1 MALELKLRNRIV
13 GLLVIASA
21 ILIALPAL
29 INHDEESNKDETI
42 KKENI
47 NQNTFATS
55 TNEKDYTQLL
65 TDNNTQSLDINND
78 ALVLDKS
85 IHDSVNNDNPFAVEP
100 QKNISTTTQNTTN
113 VNKKTEVLQSQTP
126 AKKTEVLVANKTP
139 NKETLTTK
147 GPNRVTKDDQFASYT
162 QIKGKFSVQV
172 GTYSKQTSAKNM
184 AGKLQSAGISSYFQT
199 ISKNGNDLIRVYAG
213 SSSNK
218 DDLKAIKDKVQKVTG
233 TLGIIVKV
241 Q

>member
-13 GLLVIASA
+13 GLLVVASA

-29 INHDEESNKDETI
+29 INHDEESNKDEAL
-42 KKENI
+42 KKENV
-47 NQNTFATS
+47 NQNTFAPS
-55 TNEKDYTQLL
+55 KVEKDYTQLL
-65 TDNNTQSLDINND
+65 TDNNTQSLDINTND

-85 IHDSVNNDNPFAVEP
+85 IHESVNNDKPFAVEP
-100 QKNISTTTQNTTN
+100 QKNAVTPSTNT
-113 VNKKTEVLQSQTP
+113 NKNTEVVQNKAPL
-126 AKKTEVLVANKTP
+126 KNTEVLVANKTP
-139 NKETLTTK
+139 KKEVLTTQ
-147 GPNRVTKDDQFASYT
+147 GQNRVTKDDQFASYT

-199 ISKNGNDLIRVYAG
+199 ISKNGSDLIRVYAG